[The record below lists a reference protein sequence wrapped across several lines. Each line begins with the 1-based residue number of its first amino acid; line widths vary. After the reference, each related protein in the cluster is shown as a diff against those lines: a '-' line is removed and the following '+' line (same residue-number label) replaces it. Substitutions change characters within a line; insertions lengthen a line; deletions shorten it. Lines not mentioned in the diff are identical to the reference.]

1 MRRLTSSYCLRS
13 SAIATS
19 QSSTTVLGCLAGKTK
34 PGHKRNATWLLVRVA
49 PQSAEG
55 TTRLRPILRRL
66 FRISEFL
73 IASMVA
79 ACFDQ
84 LPSLFQF
91 LSVTEQAGTGE
102 VTVGQ
107 VQTHGTAFGDV
118 LGLC

>member
-1 MRRLTSSYCLRS
+1 MRRLTSSYSLRS
-13 SAIATS
+13 SARATS
-19 QSSTTVLGCLAGKTK
+19 QSSTTVFRL
-34 PGHKRNATWLLVRVA
+34 WVRAVVR
-49 PQSAEG
+49 SAED
-55 TTRLRPILRRL
+55 TTRLRPVLGRL

-118 LGLC
+118 LGLG